1 MTRLSSATA
10 FRRREFLKAGGALI
24 IGFNA
29 SPRARAQQTDAGPGD
44 VARGP
49 AQPDPDQIDTWIA
62 IHGDNTA
69 TVFIG
74 HVDLGQGIATSMLQ
88 IAAEELDLD
97 MGQMKTVRLE
107 TGKGPNTGN
116 TGASSGIS
124 RGGPRIRLAAAE
136 ARQALLRM
144 ASTRLGAPVDR
155 LTVTRGVVS
164 VAGNAAKSVTYGQ
177 LIGDR
182 RFEVPYTGKAPIKD
196 YRTHKIVGTN
206 VPRMDIPDKARGN
219 YVYMQHVRLPGM
231 LHGRLVRPRGQGSY
245 ADGARVMNVD
255 ASSIR
260 DIPGAR
266 VIRRGDFVGVVA
278 QKEWDAVRAAR
289 QLKVTWDLPA
299 ALPATPA
306 ELFERMRAAKT
317 IDRVVLDR
325 GDVAGAL
332 AGAAHVAS
340 GRYDSPYQAH
350 APFAPSCAVADVK
363 PGSALVM
370 CSSQGVYNARG
381 PIANVLQ
388 LPIEKVTVQYY
399 QGAGS
404 FGHSCFNDAGQAA
417 AVLSQ
422 ETGAPV
428 RVQFM
433 RWDEHGWDFYQPA
446 HSADVKIAMDASGK
460 LVAYEYHGWHHTWS
474 QTETTAQLA
483 AGHPATEGDGPRA
496 QALTHFNVGDMY
508 AIPNWR
514 IVNHRVPGLKGYL
527 KGGNLRSPLDVAISF
542 GAEQVIDELAYAANM
557 DPYLFRR
564 QNINGER
571 WLSVLDAVA
580 KAANW
585 KPRKA
590 AGNLSNARIV
600 TGRGIGLGTHL
611 SSYGAAVAEIEV
623 DRQTGVIV
631 AKRMYGALEAGQ
643 AVNPGIIESQITGM
657 MVQAASRVL
666 KEEVKFSAT
675 NVTSVDW
682 VSYPMLR
689 FAESPEVTAVVV
701 KRQDQPSTGA
711 GEEALASGA
720 AAIANAFFDATGV
733 RLRDHP
739 MTPERVLAALNS
751 NRAQRNA
758 AAVFAENN
766 EAAAASCALKK
777 A

>member
-1 MTRLSSATA
+1 MTSTPAA
-10 FRRREFLKAGGALI
+10 FLRRDFLKAGGSLL
-24 IGFNA
+24 IGFTA
-29 SPRARAQQTDAGPGD
+29 APRARAQQPADVLPGD
-44 VARGP
+44 PGQGP
-49 AQPDPDQIDTWIA
+49 AQPDPDRLDTWIA
-62 IHGDNTA
+62 IHAENTA
-69 TVFIG
+69 TIFIG
-74 HVDLGQGIATSMLQ
+74 HVDLGQGIATSLLQ

-97 MGQMKTVRLE
+97 MSQVKTVRLE

-116 TGASSGIS
+116 TGASSGVN

-144 ASTRLGAPVDR
+144 ASARLGAPVEK
-155 LTVTRGVVS
+155 LTVAHGVVS
-164 VAGNAAKSVTYGQ
+164 VGGNSARQVTYGQ

-182 RFEVPYTGKAPIKD
+182 RFEVPYTGTAPIKD
-196 YRTHKIVGTN
+196 YRTHKIVGTS
-206 VPRMDIPDKARGN
+206 VPRIDIPDKARGA

-231 LHGRLVRPRGQGSY
+231 LHGRVVRPRGQGSY
-245 ADGARVMNVD
+245 AAGARVMTVD
-255 ASSIR
+255 GASIR

-278 QKEWDAVRAAR
+278 PKEWDAVRAAR
-289 QLKVTWDLPA
+289 QLRVTWDVPP
-299 ALPATPA
+299 ALPATSA
-306 ELFERMRAAKT
+306 ELFEKMRAAKT
-317 IDRVVLDR
+317 IDRLVLDR
-325 GDVAGAL
+325 GDVSAAF
-332 AGAAHVAS
+332 ARAAHVAS
-340 GRYDSPYQAH
+340 GRFDSPYQAH
-350 APFAPSCAVADVK
+350 APFAPSCAIADVK
-363 PGSALVM
+363 TDSAVVM
-370 CSSQGVYNARG
+370 CSSQGVYGARA
-381 PIANVLQ
+381 PIAAVLKM
-388 LPIEKVTVQYY
+388 PVEKVTVQYY

-404 FGHSCFNDAGQAA
+404 FGHACFNDAAQAA
-417 AVLSQ
+417 AVMSQ
-422 ETGAPV
+422 GAGAPV

-446 HSADVKIAMDASGK
+446 HTADVKIAIDADGK
-460 LVAYEYHGWHHTWS
+460 LLAYEYHGWHHTWS

-483 AGHPATEGDGPRA
+483 AGHAAAEGDGPRA
-496 QALTHFNVGDMY
+496 QALTPFNTGDMY

-542 GAEQVIDELAYAANM
+542 GAEQVMDDLAHLAGM
-557 DPYLFRR
+557 DPYQFRR
-564 QNINGER
+564 QNIADDR
-571 WLSVLDAVA
+571 WLAVLDAAA

-585 KPRKA
+585 TPRKA
-590 AGNLSNARIV
+590 AANLSSARVV

-623 DRQTGVIV
+623 DKQTGVIV

-643 AVNPGIIESQITGM
+643 AINPGIIESQITGM

-689 FAESPEVTAVVV
+689 FAESPEVTAIVV
-701 KRQDQPSTGA
+701 KRQDQRSTGA

-733 RLRDHP
+733 RLREHP
-739 MTPERVLAALNS
+739 MTPARVLAALK
-751 NRAQRNA
+751 NA
-758 AAVFAENN
+758 
-766 EAAAASCALKK
+766 
-777 A
+777 

>member
-1 MTRLSSATA
+1 MITTATA
-10 FRRREFLKAGGALI
+10 FPRRDFLKAGGALLV
-24 IGFNA
+24 GFTA
-29 SPRARAQQTDAGPGD
+29 APRARAQQADVLPGD
-44 VARGP
+44 IGQGP
-49 AQPDPDQIDTWIA
+49 AQPDPDRLDTWIA
-62 IHGDNTA
+62 IHADNTA
-69 TVFIG
+69 TIFIG
-74 HVDLGQGIATSMLQ
+74 HVDLGQGIATSLLQ

-97 MGQMKTVRLE
+97 MSQVKTVRLE

-116 TGASSGIS
+116 TGASSGVN

-144 ASTRLGAPVDR
+144 ASARLGEPVER
-155 LTVTRGVVS
+155 LTVAHGVVS
-164 VAGNAAKSVTYGQ
+164 VAGNSARQVTYGQ

-196 YRTHKIVGTN
+196 YRTHKIVGTS
-206 VPRMDIPDKARGN
+206 VPRIDIPDKAQGV
-219 YVYMQHVRLPGM
+219 YVYMQHVRVPGM
-231 LHGRLVRPRGQGSY
+231 LHGRVVRPRGQGSY

-255 ASSIR
+255 AASIR
-260 DIPGAR
+260 DVPGAR

-278 QKEWDAVRAAR
+278 AKEWDAVRAAR
-289 QLKVTWDLPA
+289 QLRVTWDLPA

-306 ELFERMRAAKT
+306 ELFEKMRSART
-317 IDRVVLDR
+317 IDRLVLDR
-325 GDVAGAL
+325 GDVSAAF
-332 AGAAHVAS
+332 ARAAHVAS
-340 GRYDSPYQAH
+340 GRFDSPYQAH
-350 APFAPSCAVADVK
+350 APFAPSCAIADVK
-363 PGSALVM
+363 ADSAVVM
-370 CSSQGVYNARG
+370 CSSQGVYGARA
-381 PIANVLQ
+381 PIAAVLKIPQ
-388 LPIEKVTVQYY
+388 EKVTVQYY

-404 FGHSCFNDAGQAA
+404 FGHACFNDAAQAA
-417 AVLSQ
+417 AVMSQ
-422 ETGAPV
+422 ETGVPV

-446 HSADVKIAMDASGK
+446 HSADVKIAIDANGK
-460 LVAYEYHGWHHTWS
+460 LLAYEYHGWHHTWS

-483 AGHPATEGDGPRA
+483 AGHAAAEGDGPRA
-496 QALTHFNVGDMY
+496 QALTPFNTGDMY

-542 GAEQVIDELAYAANM
+542 GAEQVMDDLAHVTGM

-564 QNINGER
+564 QNIGDDR
-571 WLSVLDAVA
+571 WLAVLDAVA

-585 KPRKA
+585 TPRKA
-590 AGNLSNARIV
+590 AVNLSSARVV

-623 DRQTGVIV
+623 DKQTGVIV

-643 AVNPGIIESQITGM
+643 AINPGIIESQITGM

-689 FAESPEVTAVVV
+689 FAESPEVTAIVV
-701 KRQDQPSTGA
+701 KRQDQRSTGA

-733 RLRDHP
+733 RLREHP
-739 MTPERVLAALNS
+739 MTPARVLAALK
-751 NRAQRNA
+751 NA
-758 AAVFAENN
+758 
-766 EAAAASCALKK
+766 
-777 A
+777 